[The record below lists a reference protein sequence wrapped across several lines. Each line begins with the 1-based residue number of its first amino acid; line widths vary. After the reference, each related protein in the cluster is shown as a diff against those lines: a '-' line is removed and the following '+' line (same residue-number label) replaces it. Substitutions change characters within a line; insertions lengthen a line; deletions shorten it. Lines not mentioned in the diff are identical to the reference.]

1 MDNRVPL
8 FRFVLGI
15 IIKLLLHAIRLSFTL
30 QLYEDEDENVKYAG
44 LAIFYLVC
52 HFLWLLL
59 ILVNYYDWEKFT
71 IWLPAITFVLSTVT
85 TSFDILILVAFI
97 QARFKTDFYAMI
109 VFWTADTA
117 MMVLIIIFSLQII
130 TRKWLFLKV
139 IYQYGRLFW
148 TKYIRKSEGK
158 QSNRGNKCETFRC
171 TRNSYGTVRQA
182 TLC

>member
-15 IIKLLLHAIRLSFTL
+15 IIKLLLHSSRLSFTL

-59 ILVNYYDWEKFT
+59 ILVNYYDWDKFT
-71 IWLPAITFVLSTVT
+71 IWLPTITFILSAVT
-85 TSFDILILVAFI
+85 AGLDIMILVAFI

-109 VFWTADTA
+109 VFWTADTT
-117 MMVLIIIFSLQII
+117 MMVLIIVFGLQLIS
-130 TRKWLFLKV
+130 RKWLFLKV
-139 IYQYGRLFW
+139 IYQYGQLLW

-158 QSNRGNKCETFRC
+158 KTVQKFTTNA
-171 TRNSYGTVRQA
+171 RNFQIYLKFIQHG
-182 TLC
+182 

>member
-44 LAIFYLVC
+44 LAIFYLIC

-59 ILVNYYDWEKFT
+59 ILVNYYDWDKFT

-97 QARFKTDFYAMI
+97 QARFQTNLGYRL
-109 VFWTADTA
+109 
-117 MMVLIIIFSLQII
+117 VLK
-130 TRKWLFLKV
+130 RKWSRDASEV
-139 IYQYGRLFW
+139 RQYGSTWYCVIGFLQ
-148 TKYIRKSEGK
+148 KYAS
-158 QSNRGNKCETFRC
+158 
-171 TRNSYGTVRQA
+171 
-182 TLC
+182 